1 MGDGLVIPCACS
13 LWGRTLLQNSH
24 ILFLAGTVAVHQS
37 CRTSFWMVS
46 ETRCAPS
53 QHPDHTQRS
62 PTERHEEATL
72 HAEALRRKTFRS
84 SLSFP
89 GNGQKS
95 QGVYITGRR
104 LKLMGITARGKKHRE
119 TIIFSPPLRH
129 STIHSS
135 QWTLACA
142 CSSAEHCSHTV
153 SCSPCSIHKFFLIPI
168 RRKLV
173 HKQAEQGS
181 VQA

>member
-1 MGDGLVIPCACS
+1 MRLGVPPP
-13 LWGRTLLQNSH
+13 T
-24 ILFLAGTVAVHQS
+24 
-37 CRTSFWMVS
+37 
-46 ETRCAPS
+46 P

-72 HAEALRRKTFRS
+72 HAEALRRKTFKS

-95 QGVYITGRR
+95 QGVYITGKR
-104 LKLMGITARGKKHRE
+104 LKLMGITARGKKYRE